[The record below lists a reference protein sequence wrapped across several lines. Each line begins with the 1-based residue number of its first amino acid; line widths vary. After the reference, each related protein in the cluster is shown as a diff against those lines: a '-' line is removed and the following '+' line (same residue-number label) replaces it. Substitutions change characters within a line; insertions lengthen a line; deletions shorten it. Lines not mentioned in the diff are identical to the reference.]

1 MKSDPLAAHRK
12 VESLTGEGFLRR
24 ELALAL
30 RVSSREEET
39 RRKKKKKRR
48 AIQGQESRLRTE
60 LYFLSFSLVA
70 RWLTRVFVSPRA
82 PRARSATEAVA
93 WTSCWG

>member
-1 MKSDPLAAHRK
+1 MSSSMKSDPLAAHRK

-39 RRKKKKKRR
+39 RRKKKD
-48 AIQGQESRLRTE
+48 GQSRGRSHG
-60 LYFLSFSLVA
+60 F
-70 RWLTRVFVSPRA
+70 A
-82 PRARSATEAVA
+82 PSSTFCLPPSSRD
-93 WTSCWG
+93 G

>member
-39 RRKKKKKRR
+39 RRKKKKKTGNPGAGVTASRR
-48 AIQGQESRLRTE
+48 ALLSVFLPRREMADTCFRL
-60 LYFLSFSLVA
+60 
-70 RWLTRVFVSPRA
+70 PRA

>member
-39 RRKKKKKRR
+39 RRKKNPKTGNTGAGVTASRPALLSVFLARR
-48 AIQGQESRLRTE
+48 EMADTCFRL
-60 LYFLSFSLVA
+60 
-70 RWLTRVFVSPRA
+70 PRA

>member
-39 RRKKKKKRR
+39 RRKKKKRR

-60 LYFLSFSLVA
+60 LYFLSSSPVA

>member
-39 RRKKKKKRR
+39 RRKKKKKD
-48 AIQGQESRLRTE
+48 GQSRGRSHG
-60 LYFLSFSLVA
+60 F
-70 RWLTRVFVSPRA
+70 A
-82 PRARSATEAVA
+82 PSSTFCLPPSSRD
-93 WTSCWG
+93 G

>member
-1 MKSDPLAAHRK
+1 MKRRVARMSSMKSDPLAAHRK

-39 RRKKKKKRR
+39 RRKKKKPED
-48 AIQGQESRLRTE
+48 GQSRGRSHGFAPSSTFCL
-60 LYFLSFSLVA
+60 
-70 RWLTRVFVSPRA
+70 PRSS
-82 PRARSATEAVA
+82 RD
-93 WTSCWG
+93 G

>member
-39 RRKKKKKRR
+39 RRKKCH
-48 AIQGQESRLRTE
+48 
-60 LYFLSFSLVA
+60 Y
-70 RWLTRVFVSPRA
+70 
-82 PRARSATEAVA
+82 
-93 WTSCWG
+93 CYH